1 MKTPKETPAKT
12 PKAEKKA
19 ASKAATTPKEAPKEL
34 ATLTFQTQQQWE
46 QWLHANHTQTDG
58 VWLHMYKKSTGTPS
72 INYAQ
77 ALDEALCYGWIDG
90 MSKSLDEASFIQKF
104 TPRRAKSIWSVRN
117 TKHIE
122 RLTAAGK
129 MRPAGIQQV
138 EAAKADGR
146 WENAYAGSSEAAIP
160 DDFMAALKKNKKAKA
175 FFDTLNKQNLFAIY
189 FRLQSAKKPET
200 RAKRIA
206 TFIAMLEKNEKFF

>member
-1 MKTPKETPAKT
+1 MATPN
-12 PKAEKKA
+12 
-19 ASKAATTPKEAPKEL
+19 EL
-34 ATLTFQTQQQWE
+34 PELTFKTQQQWE
-46 QWLHANHTQTDG
+46 EWLKHHHTQTDG
-58 VWLHMYKKSTGTPS
+58 VWLIIYKKNTNIPS

-77 ALDEALCYGWIDG
+77 ALEEALCYGWIDG
-90 MSKSLDEASFIQKF
+90 LKRSKDEVSFLQKF
-104 TPRRAKSIWSVRN
+104 TPRRAKSIWSEIN

-129 MRPAGIQQV
+129 MKPAGIAQV

-146 WENAYAGSSEAAIP
+146 WENAYAAGNKATIP
-160 DDFMAALKKNKKAKA
+160 EDFMTALNKNKKAKA
-175 FFDTLNKQNLFAIY
+175 FFETLNKNNLFAIY

-206 TFIAMLEKNEKFF
+206 TFVDMLARHEKFH

>member
-1 MKTPKETPAKT
+1 MATPKELP
-12 PKAEKKA
+12 
-19 ASKAATTPKEAPKEL
+19 EL
-34 ATLTFQTQQQWE
+34 AFETQQQWGE
-46 QWLHANHTQTDG
+46 WLKQNHTQTDG
-58 VWLHMYKKSTGTPS
+58 VWLIIYKKNTNIPS

-77 ALDEALCYGWIDG
+77 ALEEALCYGWIDG
-90 MSKSLDEASFIQKF
+90 IKKSKDEVSFLQKF
-104 TPRRAKSIWSVRN
+104 TPRRAKSIWSEIN

-129 MRPAGIQQV
+129 MKPAGIAQV

-146 WENAYAGSSEAAIP
+146 WENAYAAGNKATIP
-160 DDFMAALKKNKKAKA
+160 EDFMAALNKNKKAKA
-175 FFDTLNKQNLFAIY
+175 FFETLNKQNLFAIY

-206 TFIAMLEKNEKFF
+206 TFVDMLARHEKFH

>member
-1 MKTPKETPAKT
+1 MATPE
-12 PKAEKKA
+12 
-19 ASKAATTPKEAPKEL
+19 EL
-34 ATLTFQTQQQWE
+34 PVISFETQQQWE
-46 QWLHANHTQTDG
+46 EWLKHNHTQTDG
-58 VWLHMYKKSTGTPS
+58 VWLLLYKKNSNIPS

-77 ALDEALCYGWIDG
+77 ALEEALCYGWIDG
-90 MSKSLDEASFIQKF
+90 IKKSKDTVSFLQKF
-104 TPRRAKSIWSVRN
+104 TPRRAKSIWSEIN

-129 MRPAGIQQV
+129 MKPAGMAQV

-146 WENAYAGSSEAAIP
+146 WDNAYAAGSKATIP
-160 DDFMAALKKNKKAKA
+160 EDFMAALNKNKKAKA
-175 FFDTLNKQNLFAIY
+175 FFETLNKQNLFAIY

-206 TFIAMLEKNEKFF
+206 TFIDMLAKHEKFH

>member
-1 MKTPKETPAKT
+1 MKTPKEP
-12 PKAEKKA
+12 
-19 ASKAATTPKEAPKEL
+19 PKEL
-34 ATLTFQTQQQWE
+34 PVLTFETQQQWE
-46 QWLHANHTQTDG
+46 KWLHAHHTQTDG
-58 VWLHMYKKSTGTPS
+58 VWLRMYKKDTNIPTLT
-72 INYAQ
+72 YAQ
-77 ALDEALCYGWIDG
+77 ALEEALCYGWIDG
-90 MSKSLDEASFIQKF
+90 MSKSLDEVSFLRKF
-104 TPRRAKSIWSVRN
+104 TPRRAKSMWSVIN

-129 MRPAGIQQV
+129 MKPAGIQQV

-146 WENAYAGSSEAAIP
+146 WANAYAAGKEATIP

-189 FRLQSAKKPET
+189 FRLQNAKKPET

-206 TFIAMLEKNEKFF
+206 TFIAMLEKNEKFH